1 MGNFWGY
8 MRLLFL
14 EKKKRKKEKEHE
26 KNSLSLYS
34 CKTQHHR
41 AWGRTGGGLR
51 ASVFFHKGPRTGGS
65 GGGVPAAHQRGP
77 DRPPGEQSPSS
88 LDAPAPVPQSRP
100 QPRCPSEVPTR
111 SPGERG
117 SPLVHSF
124 LPGRESRT
132 KQKKFQPPPPPTPT
146 LE

>member
-1 MGNFWGY
+1 

-14 EKKKRKKEKEHE
+14 EKKKSKRKTAFLCTHVR
-26 KNSLSLYS
+26 LSITGREGGREGGFGLLYFS
-34 CKTQHHR
+34 TRVR
-41 AWGRTGGGLR
+41 AQ
-51 ASVFFHKGPRTGGS
+51 GGS
-65 GGGVPAAHQRGP
+65 GGGVPAAHQRGA

-88 LDAPAPVPQSRP
+88 LDAPARVPQSRP

-124 LPGRESRT
+124 LPSRSREQS
-132 KQKKFQPPPPPTPT
+132 KKSSSPHPHQPQ
-146 LE
+146 L